1 MNKMFRL
8 GGLAGILLLG
18 FSFIS
23 AQETEVRVVD
33 EVVAQVNDSV
43 ITLSRI
49 KREKKFVIESYIQDG
64 KTRQEAERLV
74 NEREGELIAN
84 LINEELMIQKAKEA
98 GLDQDVDATLNQRF
112 VEIMKQ
118 NNVRTL
124 DALYQMMRSQ
134 GVEPDDL
141 REMWRKQATRDR
153 LIQREVQSKLYWEA
167 SGREVKAYFEANK
180 GKFLKPETVS
190 FSEMFLSFAGRDEKA
205 VREKAKQ
212 IYAQLLAGG
221 DFDKIAK
228 ESGDTPI
235 ISDGKG
241 KLEDLRVSEI
251 VEVVGDP
258 LKGVKVGEFT
268 APFAVDELGMAIL
281 RVDKRELPNG
291 EAQFDENAVRL
302 AILQEKAPEATKKF
316 MARLRED
323 AYIKINDTY
332 RPLVSPILFADE
344 RKAKPA
350 GK

>member
-18 FSFIS
+18 FSFIA

>member
-124 DALYQMMRSQ
+124 DAIS
-134 GVEPDDL
+134 DD
-141 REMWRKQATRDR
+141 A
-153 LIQREVQSKLYWEA
+153 
-167 SGREVKAYFEANK
+167 
-180 GKFLKPETVS
+180 
-190 FSEMFLSFAGRDEKA
+190 FAGRRA
-205 VREKAKQ
+205 GRPPRNVAKTGHSRP
-212 IYAQLLAGG
+212 AN
-221 DFDKIAK
+221 
-228 ESGDTPI
+228 
-235 ISDGKG
+235 
-241 KLEDLRVSEI
+241 
-251 VEVVGDP
+251 
-258 LKGVKVGEFT
+258 T
-268 APFAVDELGMAIL
+268 A
-281 RVDKRELPNG
+281 
-291 EAQFDENAVRL
+291 
-302 AILQEKAPEATKKF
+302 
-316 MARLRED
+316 
-323 AYIKINDTY
+323 
-332 RPLVSPILFADE
+332 
-344 RKAKPA
+344 
-350 GK
+350 

>member
-316 MARLRED
+316 MARLREE

>member
-228 ESGDTPI
+228 ESGDTLI

-316 MARLRED
+316 MARLREE